1 MKISVG
7 APEPVPLEGDFLC
20 TAPDL
25 SSPLWG
31 ILLCRTSD
39 RDTLLCKIN
48 AGWKYAA
55 AFLEKRAMIPQRPS
69 KDQGN
74 CSHDLIAC
82 TSLISTVME
91 WTYTSPTGEGTKLI
105 IPILS
110 STVSACTEI
119 CLWEELMSQV
129 KNWGLL
135 VALEVYRFW
144 IFAALSCKL
153 QAFFFSLPIR
163 MQQYAVKCIVFCLLR
178 LLHWD
183 SGIPIFLLKCGEIH
197 GQPKLNK
204 TSMAWVRIQFQ
215 LLFSESVSLVS
226 WK

>member
-1 MKISVG
+1 MKISVS
-7 APEPVPLEGDFLC
+7 APEPVPLKGDFLC

-48 AGWKYAA
+48 AGWKCAA
-55 AFLEKRAMIPQRPS
+55 AFLEKRPMIPQRPS

-82 TSLISTVME
+82 TSLISAVME
-91 WTYTSPTGEGTKLI
+91 WTCTSPTGEGTKLI

-119 CLWEELMSQV
+119 CLWGEFMSQV

-144 IFAALSCKL
+144 ILAALSCKL
-153 QAFFFSLPIR
+153 QA
-163 MQQYAVKCIVFCLLR
+163 
-178 LLHWD
+178 
-183 SGIPIFLLKCGEIH
+183 IFLHFPSECSNMQWSSLFFGCWDCFTGIL
-197 GQPKLNK
+197 GF
-204 TSMAWVRIQFQ
+204 QFSCSSQ
-215 LLFSESVSLVS
+215 MWWDPWSI
-226 WK
+226 KAK